1 MDTPKTAVIA
11 DCGLAMWAIIIQM
24 NCAEFANFYYAT
36 VGEELRPLEV
46 DITHKRSYK
55 KIAKKPKEIQ
65 NVRPNISAIIN
76 DPEKRKVLKFEHD
89 SDPYYEMVERK
100 EQNIKEPWRWRT
112 NILK

>member
-1 MDTPKTAVIA
+1 MDTPNNAGMA
-11 DCGLAMWAIIIQM
+11 DYGVAMWTIIKQM
-24 NCAEFANFYYAT
+24 SCAEFGNFYYAN

-55 KIAKKPKEIQ
+55 KITKKPKEIQ

-76 DPEKRKVLKFEHD
+76 DPEKREILKFEHD
-89 SDPYYEMVERK
+89 SDPYYEMVEKK
-100 EQNIKEPWRWRT
+100 EQRIKEPWLWRT